1 MLSARRV
8 WILALHATA
17 LACMASPASAQPSG
31 APPPGQQPAESG
43 LQAGGL
49 APPPPLPGDP
59 AAGTNQP
66 SPTERELER
75 AEKEDSGRGLEFFFF
90 NVEGG
95 YEQIGLETFKSDG
108 LTYASSVSTKDG
120 GMMLG
125 AGAGV
130 RLVFFTIGARA
141 RLGKFDQ
148 WNVGTF
154 NGEFGVHFPL
164 ADIEPYVTL
173 GAGYA
178 FLGAMDERSWGG
190 NVSIQ
195 GYDVR
200 GGFGLDYYV
209 TPVFSIGVNL
219 TGEVLGL
226 TRPGVDLNAAAT
238 GSGAAQPGTL
248 DAKSQEVAKADG
260 SSLGAAFTGSLML
273 GLHL

>member
-1 MLSARRV
+1 MLSTRRV
-8 WILALHATA
+8 WIPAFHAAA
-17 LACMASPASAQPSG
+17 LACMACPASAQPSG
-31 APPPGQQPAESG
+31 SQATGQQPADPG

-49 APPPPLPGDP
+49 APPPPLPTDP
-59 AAGTNQP
+59 ATATHQP
-66 SPTERELER
+66 SPTERELDR
-75 AEKEDSGRGLEFFFF
+75 AEKEDSGRGLEFFFV

-108 LTYASSVSTKDG
+108 LTYAGSVTSKDG
-120 GMMLG
+120 GLMLG
-125 AGAGV
+125 AGAGL
-130 RLVFFTIGARA
+130 RLVIFTIGARA
-141 RLGKFDQ
+141 RLGKFSQ
-148 WNVGTF
+148 WNVATI

-164 ADIEPYVTL
+164 ADLEPYITL

-178 FLGAMDERSWGG
+178 FLGAMDEKSWGG

-209 TPVFSIGVNL
+209 TPVFSVGANL

-226 TRPGVDLNAAAT
+226 TRPGVDLDAAAT
-238 GSGAAQPGTL
+238 GSGGAQPGTL
-248 DAKSQEVAKADG
+248 DARSQEVAKADG
-260 SSLGAAFTGSLML
+260 SSLGAAFTGSLVL